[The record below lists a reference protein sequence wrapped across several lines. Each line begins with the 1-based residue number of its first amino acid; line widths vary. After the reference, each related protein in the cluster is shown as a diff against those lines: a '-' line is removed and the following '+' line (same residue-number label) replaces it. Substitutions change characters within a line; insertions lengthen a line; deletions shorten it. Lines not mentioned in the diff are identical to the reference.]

1 MADTD
6 YEKLKH
12 HADNI
17 VVKIPSTWKVVEEK
31 MGVIPDWHYEGMKYE
46 GPKGLFI
53 LLVGEQDV
61 NYEWRDRDNIWHK
74 EPILKEAISLW
85 IMPPEYKQS
94 WRRFF
99 IFKGHVPTKQIYSG
113 DNVKIYGDETT
124 YRSPALPDR
133 F

>member
-1 MADTD
+1 
-6 YEKLKH
+6 
-12 HADNI
+12 
-17 VVKIPSTWKVVEEK
+17 